1 MEKIKLIIDALDS
14 VNLFDIVVYDMKEK
28 SPFFDYIVISSS
40 TSERQLQASISHITK
55 GLVEHKYEPPR
66 VEGKNSN
73 SWILIDC
80 GDIIVNV
87 FTKDERE
94 HYNLEKM
101 LAEINNIDLEKLRK

>member
-1 MEKIKLIIDALDS
+1 MEKIKVILEALDA

-28 SPFFDYIVISSS
+28 SPFFDYFLIASS
-40 TSERQLQASISHITK
+40 TSDRQLQASISHISK
-55 GLVEHKYEPPR
+55 DLLEAGFEHPR

-80 GDIIVNV
+80 KDIIVNV

-94 HYNLEKM
+94 FYNLEKM
-101 LAEINNIDLEKLRK
+101 LAEIESIDIEQLK

>member
-1 MEKIKLIIDALDS
+1 MEKIKLIVDALDS

-28 SPFFDYIVISSS
+28 SPFFDYVVIASS

-55 GLVEHKYEPPR
+55 GLVEAKYQAPR

-73 SWILIDC
+73 AWVLIDC

-101 LAEINNIDLEKLRK
+101 LAEINNIDLDKLRK